1 MESFERGAADDPC
14 GSGRGSSWLVAL
26 DDARPA
32 DRLRVWLIPIVA
44 NGQNRLTWIRA
55 SSPGKAQQGS
65 APTAL
70 AARNSVDSCWLAN
83 VGHAASAFR

>member
-1 MESFERGAADDPC
+1 MRIFARLISDEESVESFERGAADDPC
-14 GSGRGSSWLVAL
+14 GSGSLWLVAL

-55 SSPGKAQQGS
+55 QLAGQGATRIRADGLGGS
-65 APTAL
+65 EL
-70 AARNSVDSCWLAN
+70 GR
-83 VGHAASAFR
+83 